1 MYVKLGYKN
10 VQSLRRDYSELSLK
24 LHGEVE
30 RLKYG
35 ITYFNDLTINKI
47 NLDESKNFFEM
58 LKDIILTE
66 IDQQCHVELVG
77 GFRRGKEEGH
87 DLEYVIIFE

>member
-1 MYVKLGYKN
+1 VILNTNQQKLGYKN
-10 VQSLRRDYSELSLK
+10 VQSLRYHYAAINSK

-47 NLDESKNFFEM
+47 TLDESKNLFEM
-58 LKDIILTE
+58 LKDIILNE

-77 GFRRGKEEGH
+77 GFRRGKQEGH
-87 DLEYVIIFE
+87 DLE